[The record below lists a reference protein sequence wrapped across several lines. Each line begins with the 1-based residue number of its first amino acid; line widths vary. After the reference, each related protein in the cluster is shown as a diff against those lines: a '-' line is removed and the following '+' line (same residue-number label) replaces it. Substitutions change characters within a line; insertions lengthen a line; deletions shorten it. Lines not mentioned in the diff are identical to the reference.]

1 MNKILDGGIFLKRFL
16 SYGGVV
22 LCYGWIIF
30 DFDNVK
36 MVD

>member
-16 SYGGVV
+16 SYG
-22 LCYGWIIF
+22 WIIF